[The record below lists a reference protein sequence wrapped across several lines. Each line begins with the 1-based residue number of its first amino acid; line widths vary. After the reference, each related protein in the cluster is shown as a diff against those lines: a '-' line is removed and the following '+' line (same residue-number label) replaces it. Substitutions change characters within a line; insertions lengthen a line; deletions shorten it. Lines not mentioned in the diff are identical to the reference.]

1 MSDRIW
7 KVTVTGYVIQKE
19 YMDEPD
25 TWDVL
30 DPLQWDDFAD
40 VPDIEFIEMVETTNP
55 IKHNPDIT
63 KCELCKRCPR
73 LIC

>member
-7 KVTVTGYVIQKE
+7 MVKITGFVIQKE

-30 DPLQWDDFAD
+30 DPLQWDEFVN
-40 VPDIEFIEMVETTNP
+40 VPDIEFIELVEATKVEVTN
-55 IKHNPDIT
+55 DQG
-63 KCELCKRCPR
+63 
-73 LIC
+73 

>member
-40 VPDIEFIEMVETTNP
+40 VPDIEFTEMVEATQESKP
-55 IKHNPDIT
+55 LWHNPDIT
-63 KCELCKRCPR
+63 ICELCKK
-73 LIC
+73 